1 MVRSR
6 RKQKKKTIT
15 CGLYRDPIQPNS
27 CKGQVEDNQRN
38 LYMNWAL
45 DSINTLLLM
54 LLSAEGIAVMISN
67 AIINLNMVD

>member
-1 MVRSR
+1 MDFIEILFNLTVV
-6 RKQKKKTIT
+6 
-15 CGLYRDPIQPNS
+15 
-27 CKGQVEDNQRN
+27 KGQVEDNQRN